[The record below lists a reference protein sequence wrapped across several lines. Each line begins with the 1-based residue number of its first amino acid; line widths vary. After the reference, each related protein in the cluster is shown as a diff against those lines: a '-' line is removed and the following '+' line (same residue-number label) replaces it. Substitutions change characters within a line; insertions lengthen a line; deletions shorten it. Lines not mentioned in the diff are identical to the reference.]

1 MGEFSAVVTACRH
14 ARVTLWRPGSTVR
27 GPAVLIALVLLYGTA
42 CASRA
47 PGVGEPLS
55 EDERILAE
63 VERIFADEEGIV
75 AEDLEVEIDAGVVVI
90 TGVQPELEPVRRML
104 RRVAR
109 IRGVVEVVNRIRILR
124 ERPARV

>member
-1 MGEFSAVVTACRH
+1 MGEFSAMVTACQH
-14 ARVTLWRPGSTVR
+14 ARVTPWRAVSTLR
-27 GPAVLIALVLLYGTA
+27 GPAVLFALVLLFGTA

-55 EDERILAE
+55 EDERIIAE

-75 AEDLEVEIDAGVVVI
+75 AEDLEVEVDAGVVVI
-90 TGVQPELEPVRRML
+90 TGVQRELEPVRRML

-109 IRGVVEVVNRIRILR
+109 MRGVIEVVNRIRIVR
-124 ERPARV
+124 ERPARA